1 MDRPELDPSI
11 ARIEVRKS
19 RTLLSVE
26 RAPRKL
32 EDAPNLIYD
41 LVSYM
46 LIEHLIANPIFVL
59 HAIQLYDRHIIFLCR
74 IHPPPFAAPLRLRVR
89 NLPDLDHTR
98 RGIHL
103 APDHQTFLVCSLVR
117 QG

>member
-1 MDRPELDPSI
+1 MDRPEVAPSI
-11 ARIEVRKS
+11 ARIEGRKS
-19 RTLLSVE
+19 SNFMPVE

-32 EDAPNLIYD
+32 EDAPNLIHD

-46 LIEHLIANPIFVL
+46 LIEHLIANPVL
-59 HAIQLYDRHIIFLCR
+59 VLNAIQLDNCHIIFLCR

-103 APDHQTFLVCSLVR
+103 APDHRTFLVCSLVR